1 MSKLLNA
8 LLLGGYSLLII
19 PAIILILAAFLDRSQ
34 YPDQPSRRKLLI
46 FLSVTALVTVL
57 LGLLIWFNPYGREI
71 SSSLS
76 GYGVLIVLVTLLTYL
91 FSHWR
96 YFYPLWDSNKKLI
109 SFFIVLYLLLFSLL
123 WFVDHITFY
132 LVAGLPLALVLAWTL
147 ARSGFSFL
155 IILGILSMGIL
166 VINTGGAFFIPANT
180 PPVWINILTVAALLF
195 SIFLPAGVFYV
206 ILRGAATVKKSQ
218 LLWGL
223 VLALIFLAGVS
234 YQMYWDGIWS
244 SAHDRAFED
253 HLPFA
258 HFLFSMLA
266 GVMLTLTLRGSRR
279 WMGPI
284 YILLVTSIAVLML
297 TLGWGVSAFEM
308 TERRAAVVNNA
319 INDYD
324 QENGVYPA
332 SLAELSPRYLL
343 FLPPPVIVRT
353 GGWCYQSGDEF
364 YRLGYISGDFTYF
377 DRDFKIE
384 THAQVGDMP
393 ASSWN
398 CDELLAKFNL
408 GELIY

>member
-1 MSKLLNA
+1 
-8 LLLGGYSLLII
+8 
-19 PAIILILAAFLDRSQ
+19 
-34 YPDQPSRRKLLI
+34 
-46 FLSVTALVTVL
+46 
-57 LGLLIWFNPYGREI
+57 
-71 SSSLS
+71 
-76 GYGVLIVLVTLLTYL
+76 
-91 FSHWR
+91 
-96 YFYPLWDSNKKLI
+96 
-109 SFFIVLYLLLFSLL
+109 
-123 WFVDHITFY
+123 
-132 LVAGLPLALVLAWTL
+132 
-147 ARSGFSFL
+147 
-155 IILGILSMGIL
+155 
-166 VINTGGAFFIPANT
+166 
-180 PPVWINILTVAALLF
+180 
-195 SIFLPAGVFYV
+195 
-206 ILRGAATVKKSQ
+206 LRGAATVKKSQ

-384 THAQVGDMP
+384 THAQAGDMP

>member
-1 MSKLLNA
+1 M
-8 LLLGGYSLLII
+8 GGYSLLII

-34 YPDQPSRRKLLI
+34 NPDQPSRRKLLI
-46 FLSVTALVTVL
+46 LLSVTALVTVL

-76 GYGVLIVLVTLLTYL
+76 GYGVLIVLVTLLTYI

-96 YFYPLWDSNKKLI
+96 DFYPLWDSNKKLI
-109 SFFIVLYLLLFSLL
+109 SFFIVIYLLLFSLL

-132 LVAGLPLALVLAWTL
+132 LVAGLTLALVLAWTL

-180 PPVWINILTVAALLF
+180 PPVWVNILTVATLLF

-308 TERRAAVVNNA
+308 TELRAAVVNNA

-324 QENGVYPA
+324 QENGAYPA

-384 THAQVGDMP
+384 THAQAGDMP